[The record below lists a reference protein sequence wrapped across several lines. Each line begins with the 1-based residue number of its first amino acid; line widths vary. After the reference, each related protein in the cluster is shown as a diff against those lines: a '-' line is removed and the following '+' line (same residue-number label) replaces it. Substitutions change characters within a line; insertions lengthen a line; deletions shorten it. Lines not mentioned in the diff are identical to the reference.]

1 MGRLNI
7 TGESSNN
14 LRWIEVSKHQQE
26 KTVTEGTAYAK
37 ALTWSKFCWFK
48 ELKRGSRNWRGSIA
62 NLPGEGQV
70 RQHEATG
77 EVLYLKN
84 MRRPQSC
91 WY

>member
-48 ELKRGSRNWRGSIA
+48 ELKRGSRN
-62 NLPGEGQV
+62 
-70 RQHEATG
+70 
-77 EVLYLKN
+77 
-84 MRRPQSC
+84 
-91 WY
+91 